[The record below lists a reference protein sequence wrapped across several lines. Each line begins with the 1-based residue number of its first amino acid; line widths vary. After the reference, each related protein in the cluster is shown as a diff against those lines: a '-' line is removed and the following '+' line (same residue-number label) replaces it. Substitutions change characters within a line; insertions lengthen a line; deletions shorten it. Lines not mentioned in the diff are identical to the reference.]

1 MLQALLED
9 ILNFFCLS
17 QIHKFDRSFENI
29 IKKQIEAMESYFVR
43 FLTYMFA
50 VWWGMLIERDS
61 YTDHMKSLCSRKN
74 YHVTHPLPYS
84 PEPAPELEPETV
96 NVRYLDQ
103 RGDAYYSEA
112 VECPERALRAV
123 IGEGGETI
131 RSVQESSGA
140 RINIEGDPPIIR
152 LSGTKDK
159 VKKARGLVEN
169 VIAKEGRDSPEP
181 EPVIARYQVQRKS
194 QIRSGFDP
202 QDSPKAGVLARG
214 EVIDVFEIRT
224 DVNGNPYVRFDRGW
238 VCVRRIMDRSWETAL
253 IPLP

>member
-1 MLQALLED
+1 
-9 ILNFFCLS
+9 
-17 QIHKFDRSFENI
+17 
-29 IKKQIEAMESYFVR
+29 MESYFVR

-84 PEPAPELEPETV
+84 PEPEPV

-103 RGDAYYSEA
+103 RGDADYSEV
-112 VECPERALRAV
+112 VECSVSALRAV
-123 IGEGGETI
+123 IGKGGETI
-131 RSVQESSGA
+131 LSIGEDSGA
-140 RINIEGDPPIIR
+140 RVNMVRDPPIIR

-159 VKKARGLVEN
+159 VKKARELVEN
-169 VIAKEGRDSPEP
+169 VIAKEVLGSPEP
-181 EPVIARYQVQRKS
+181 EPVIARYQAQRKS
-194 QIRSGFDP
+194 QVRSGFDP
-202 QDSPKAGVLARG
+202 QDSSKAGVLGRG

-224 DVNGNPYVRFDRGW
+224 DVRGNPYVRFDRGW

-253 IPLP
+253 IPLPD